1 MYFFSLHLGYVNRLE
16 GSYGVCGELRG
27 KGSVD
32 EQRGVWI
39 AVCGFV
45 YLLINFFFGRCSLKL
60 CSFIY
65 FEIELSNEGL
75 LEVGLPGSATEKGGV
90 RGGGK

>member
-1 MYFFSLHLGYVNRLE
+1 M
-16 GSYGVCGELRG
+16 CGELRG
-27 KGSVD
+27 KGCVV
-32 EQRGVWI
+32 EQRGVRL

-45 YLLINFFFGRCSLKL
+45 YLFVYFFGRCSLKL

-65 FEIELSNEGL
+65 FEIELLNEGL
-75 LEVGLPGSATEKGGV
+75 SEVGLPGSATEKAGV